1 MILRKNWGD
10 QLWAGSWRGGGGGC
24 LVIGCL
30 STLLKAGGA
39 KQSWTWSVRAV
50 IAQKRAVLVL
60 LPFCCSLGQN
70 SISCLPFLLALPL
83 ISERYQRLIISGV
96 YFHFLRP
103 SFWPDSALRDI
114 VLWNPALDC
123 AGILLTR
130 RLFGKPQLL
139 LTKVST
145 LWILSVVR
153 LVTEPSEAKV
163 AVHWKTLEMAPE
175 L

>member
-1 MILRKNWGD
+1 MGILYDTGPRNAPVLELIGLLQQGWAHTWLPEQGGLLGECGWNDSKEELRRRPAVGWIRAWG
-10 QLWAGSWRGGGGGC
+10 AGSGR

-30 STLLKAGGA
+30 SILLKAGGA
-39 KQSWTWSVRAV
+39 KQSWASSVRAV

-103 SFWPDSALRDI
+103 SFWPDSALWDI
-114 VLWNPALDC
+114 VL
-123 AGILLTR
+123 
-130 RLFGKPQLL
+130 
-139 LTKVST
+139 
-145 LWILSVVR
+145 
-153 LVTEPSEAKV
+153 
-163 AVHWKTLEMAPE
+163 
-175 L
+175 

>member
-1 MILRKNWGD
+1 MDILYDTGHRNTPVLEFIGLL
-10 QLWAGSWRGGGGGC
+10 QQGWAHTWLPEQGALLGEGGWNDSKEELRRPAMGWILAWWGGGC

-39 KQSWTWSVRAV
+39 KQSWTSSVRAV

-103 SFWPDSALRDI
+103 SFWPGSALRDI
-114 VLWNPALDC
+114 VL
-123 AGILLTR
+123 
-130 RLFGKPQLL
+130 
-139 LTKVST
+139 
-145 LWILSVVR
+145 
-153 LVTEPSEAKV
+153 
-163 AVHWKTLEMAPE
+163 
-175 L
+175 